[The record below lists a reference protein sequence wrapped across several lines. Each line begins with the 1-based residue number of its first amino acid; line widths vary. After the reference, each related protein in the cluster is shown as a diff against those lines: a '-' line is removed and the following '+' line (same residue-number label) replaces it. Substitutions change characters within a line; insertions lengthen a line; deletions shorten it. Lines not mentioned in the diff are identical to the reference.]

1 VGQFGLPDVIHCAGA
16 AFEKGAEIG
25 SPTLAHPFRWRLRN
39 VGVRDGGIIRLPD
52 AGASIPLALDQR
64 QRIHFASA

>member
-1 VGQFGLPDVIHCAGA
+1 MLRNASV
-16 AFEKGAEIG
+16 EKGAEIG

-52 AGASIPLALDQR
+52 ASASVTLALEREQTP
-64 QRIHFASA
+64 

>member
-1 VGQFGLPDVIHCAGA
+1 MGQFGLPDVIHCAGA

-39 VGVRDGGIIRLPD
+39 VSVRDGGIIRLPD
-52 AGASIPLALDQR
+52 AGASISLALKERLLFD
-64 QRIHFASA
+64 AGE